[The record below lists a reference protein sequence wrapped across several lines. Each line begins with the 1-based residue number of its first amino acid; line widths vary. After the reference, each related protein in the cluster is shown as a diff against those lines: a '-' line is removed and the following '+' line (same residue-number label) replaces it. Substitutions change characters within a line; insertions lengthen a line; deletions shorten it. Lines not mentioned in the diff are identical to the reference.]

1 MADICQ
7 EVPAATH
14 LETFLHGLG
23 TTCEYSALC
32 SLCLQNVE
40 VLASRSN
47 SSEQSQAEADLREK
61 VLREE
66 NEKLQGRIAELERR
80 VAQLQRQMEDVKGDE
95 AQAKETLRKCEVR
108 QGRGLAALLPS
119 FLKVISEVGKAL
131 SEFT

>member
-1 MADICQ
+1 M
-7 EVPAATH
+7 
-14 LETFLHGLG
+14 
-23 TTCEYSALC
+23 
-32 SLCLQNVE
+32 QNVE

-108 QGRGLAALLPS
+108 QGLGRRLAALLPS